1 MACGERQVAKRAL
14 IKLLLALALTYS
26 VHLQGLTQDSGEHD
40 VLKAYKKLLLK
51 AHPDKG
57 GSVQHAQQ
65 LNDLKEAWQKC
76 GSKRGRKKQKEP
88 TTREKRA
95 SNKGQSSQAG
105 SSDIVSTNEP
115 SATKGYRI
123 QAAAVLLTYTG
134 VTDMAQ
140 WQRFIVF
147 VKAKQSEWKVKYW
160 CITLEA
166 CKDGKLHFH
175 LMLQFHRS
183 AERNNLA
190 FKFEGL
196 TPNAKANDLLGEGW
210 GGRRYQESVYRGF
223 FYVWAA
229 KKGTQRDEAGKL
241 CVAGNY
247 WPCWVEDEKCTY
259 PVKGRWNDALWRAR
273 KLEHNVYE
281 DYLFLCRDGVVSRN
295 GVGEDARK
303 QKANRAAAVE
313 GF

>member
-147 VKAKQSEWKVKYW
+147 VKGKQSEWKVKYW
-160 CITLEA
+160 CITLVA
-166 CKDGKLHFH
+166 CKDGKLHF
-175 LMLQFHRS
+175 S
-183 AERNNLA
+183 
-190 FKFEGL
+190 
-196 TPNAKANDLLGEGW
+196 P
-210 GGRRYQESVYRGF
+210 Y
-223 FYVWAA
+223 AA
-229 KKGTQRDEAGKL
+229 IPSL
-241 CVAGNY
+241 C
-247 WPCWVEDEKCTY
+247 
-259 PVKGRWNDALWRAR
+259 
-273 KLEHNVYE
+273 
-281 DYLFLCRDGVVSRN
+281 
-295 GVGEDARK
+295 
-303 QKANRAAAVE
+303 
-313 GF
+313 